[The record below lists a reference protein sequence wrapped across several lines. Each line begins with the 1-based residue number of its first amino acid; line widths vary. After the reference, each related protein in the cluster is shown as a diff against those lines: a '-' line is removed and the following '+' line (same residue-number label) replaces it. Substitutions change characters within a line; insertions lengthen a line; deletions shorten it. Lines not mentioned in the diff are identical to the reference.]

1 MDTNSLELNKSI
13 NSSKKEEVRR
23 DPAEIRKLE
32 MKV

>member
-1 MDTNSLELNKSI
+1 MDINLLELNKLI

-23 DPAEIRKLE
+23 DLVEIRKLE